1 MSASSMQRPCT
12 DPRWIIPVLLFLILP
27 CLTGPVDAGYRVLS
41 GQAEKITLLVGR
53 SRVVELDLPITQVS
67 ITDPDVADVLVASS
81 RQVLING
88 KSQGAT
94 TLVVWD
100 QAEQSTFFDLVV
112 RSDIINS
119 QVLLEVRFAEAN
131 RNALREMGIDFLL
144 SDNAPTIFKGD
155 VEHVEARGLVGET
168 GDKLLSGLAENLSG
182 STSAI
187 LSATVNGDEI
197 TAVIRALEEQ
207 GSLTT
212 LAEPNLV
219 AISGE
224 TAHFLAGGEF
234 PVPIVT
240 QNTVNIEYKEFG
252 IQLNFTPTVVDSGIV
267 NLKVAP
273 EVSSVD
279 FQNAVTFS
287 GFRIPAL
294 RTRRAET
301 TVELQGGDSLVLAGL
316 LSGELGQTIRK
327 IPLLG
332 DVPILGQLFRSERF
346 TSEETELVI
355 VITPSIARSY
365 SAVQTPP
372 AGRP

>member
-1 MSASSMQRPCT
+1 
-12 DPRWIIPVLLFLILP
+12 VLLFLILP